1 MRKTSLV
8 AVALMLIFSIGL
20 HSCKKKET
28 CHDCHY
34 ENDNNQE
41 VDLGKKC
48 GNELEALE
56 RDGIVVDGKKREVH
70 CHDH

>member
-8 AVALMLIFSIGL
+8 AIALMLIFSTGL

-41 VDLGKKC
+41 VELGKKC
-48 GNELEALE
+48 GDELEKLE
-56 RDGIVVDGKKREVH
+56 SDGIVVDGKKYEVH

>member
-1 MRKTSLV
+1 MKKNMLSI
-8 AVALMLIFSIGL
+8 ALLAFVLSIATTA
-20 HSCKKKET
+20 CKKKEH

-41 VDLGKKC
+41 VSLGKKC
-48 GNELEALE
+48 GDELEALE